1 MKLRLLCLIVI
12 TVMLTSMTATA
23 QSMFDDDEPRI
34 QEFFTLISEENPIAF
49 FDLFSMD
56 EGTTLYVY
64 AESYNID
71 TFIGICDIDCGSDFF
86 EFSNDIDG
94 RNNRNSAF
102 EYTFDDLEDY
112 TVFIRDCCDNEESG
126 VVRILIGLEAPEVLT
141 GEAFPTG
148 DPFAVIYQPTYV
160 DLTEI
165 EYDEDDVQVQQFY
178 GSIDAENPFIYYDLE
193 DVEEDQTIYIYAE
206 SFDFDTA
213 VGICGEDCDEIL
225 IYEDDI
231 SNNNFNTTLTY
242 TFEDDGDYQII
253 IGDCCD
259 DDAEGDFRILIGY
272 NESDIADN
280 NVLPNGAQVAQEYE
294 APRSLVQTNIDRNE
308 EVVTENCEG
317 VDLNERPE
325 LSGDIETMETENF
338 IIHYTEEGD
347 DAAEEDFVEEV
358 VAFVETVLDIH
369 VNQLGWAAPPR
380 DCGEGGDSRYDFYLI
395 NILDNEG
402 ILGYADPQELVGD
415 NPSSEI
421 EEEWAAYGYMVIDND
436 YDGVSNPLVV
446 MRATVAHE
454 FHHLI
459 QFGYDIGDEAFW
471 LYEATASWIETV
483 TSTEEEDATG
493 YTQAVFNEPNLCIG
507 NRDDRT
513 GLRIYGEWLLIDSI
527 AQDFGND
534 SIVTLWETVVDKEGM
549 DAFYEFLDEI
559 DTSPEDVLRR
569 YAIRNLLLDYTLGE
583 EFPTTVDV
591 EEAIEDFETYDS
603 GRDGV
608 QEMSVQYLSIRD
620 NDVYTFEL
628 DNDDLSMVVV
638 GVNPDDNDVDIYE
651 IGTEGTID
659 TTEYDY
665 TYIIVMN
672 TQLHDESDDCDEEDW
687 EIDVSDGSDDDL
699 SEPNDESFDVSNFD
713 PAD

>member
-1 MKLRLLCLIVI
+1 MKLRLFFLTLII
-12 TVMLTSMTATA
+12 ILMTSLTSVA
-23 QSMFDDDEPRI
+23 QLTRDNISRV
-34 QEFFTLISEENPIAF
+34 QEFFTYIDEDNPIAF

-56 EGTTLYVY
+56 EGTKLYVY
-64 AESYNID
+64 AESYDID

-86 EFSNDIDG
+86 EFNNDIDG
-94 RNNRNSAF
+94 RRNRNSAF
-102 EYTFDDLEDY
+102 SYTFDDLEDY
-112 TVFIRDCCDNEESG
+112 TVFVRDCCDNEAGG

-148 DPFAVIYQPTYV
+148 DPFAVIYQPTYI

-165 EYDEDDVQVQQFY
+165 DYDDDETQVQQFY
-178 GSIDAENPFIYYDLE
+178 GEVDADNPFIYYDLN
-193 DVEEDQTIYIYAE
+193 DVEAGQTLYIYAE
-206 SFDFDTA
+206 SYEIDTA
-213 VGICGEDCDEIL
+213 VGICGEGCDEIL

-231 SNNNFNTTLTY
+231 ASDNFNTALTY
-242 TFEDDGDYQII
+242 TFKDDGDYQII
-253 IGDCCD
+253 VGDCCD
-259 DDAEGDFRILIGY
+259 DDAEGVFRLLLGY
-272 NESDIADN
+272 NDPQIIEN
-280 NVLPNGAQVAQEYE
+280 NILPNGAQVASEYE
-294 APRSLVQTNIDRNE
+294 APRSLVQTDIDRNT
-308 EVVTENCEG
+308 EVINENCDG

-325 LSGDIETMETENF
+325 LSGDTETVSTENF
-338 IIHYTEEGD
+338 VIHYTQDGD
-347 DAAEEDFVEEV
+347 DAADEDFVDEV

-395 NILDNEG
+395 NILDNDG

-415 NPSSEI
+415 NPASDI

-527 AQDFGND
+527 AQDFGNE
-534 SIVTLWETVVDKEGM
+534 SIVTLWETIVDKEGM
-549 DAFYEFLDEI
+549 DAFYEFLDQM
-559 DTSPEDVLRR
+559 DTTPEDVLRR
-569 YAIRNLLLDYTLGE
+569 YAIRNLLLDYTLGT

-591 EEAIEDFETYDS
+591 EEVIEDFETYDS

-608 QEMSVQYLSIRD
+608 EEMAVQYLSIRD

-628 DNDDLSMVVV
+628 DNDDLTMVVV

-651 IGTEGTID
+651 IGQEGTID
-659 TTEYDY
+659 TTDYDY

-672 TQLHDESDDCDEEDW
+672 TQQHDESDDCNEEDW
-687 EIDVSDGSDDDL
+687 EIEVSDGSDDDL